1 MHYPYNAIF
10 GSGLL
15 NSFEA
20 ALHSAYLSLKVT
32 ALLGVISVHS
42 SQKDARKIEQGF
54 ALGHRNVKFLRE
66 AESGGQLDMSAPKAK
81 ADSMGKT
88 TIDVECDTKRVA
100 LGPRV
105 VEKTMLIAQ
114 YQLSEEEAELLSF
127 QDKNND
133 VFTWTTIDL
142 IGLSRSITEHK
153 LHVNPSAKSRKQKLH
168 KMPDKKVAIVK
179 AEVQRLLGVGFI
191 REV

>member
-1 MHYPYNAIF
+1 MRYPYNAIF

-32 ALLGVISVHS
+32 ALLGVISVHN

-54 ALGHRNVKFLRE
+54 TLGHRNVKFLRE

-114 YQLSEEEAELLSF
+114 Y
-127 QDKNND
+127 
-133 VFTWTTIDL
+133 
-142 IGLSRSITEHK
+142 
-153 LHVNPSAKSRKQKLH
+153 
-168 KMPDKKVAIVK
+168 
-179 AEVQRLLGVGFI
+179 
-191 REV
+191 